1 MKGRDAA
8 SALIAFKKAFDR
20 IPLDIRKSLTYDRGK
35 EMANHE
41 ALSEAAK
48 MQVYFAD
55 PHSPW
60 QRGTNENTNGLI
72 REYFSKGM
80 DLSTVTT
87 RELRRVEKE
96 LNDRPRKVLY
106 HRRNVPFYINW
117 KTCCTWTLKPPF

>member
-8 SALIAFKKAFDR
+8 SALIAFKKAFDC

-60 QRGTNENTNGLI
+60 
-72 REYFSKGM
+72 
-80 DLSTVTT
+80 
-87 RELRRVEKE
+87 
-96 LNDRPRKVLY
+96 
-106 HRRNVPFYINW
+106 
-117 KTCCTWTLKPPF
+117 